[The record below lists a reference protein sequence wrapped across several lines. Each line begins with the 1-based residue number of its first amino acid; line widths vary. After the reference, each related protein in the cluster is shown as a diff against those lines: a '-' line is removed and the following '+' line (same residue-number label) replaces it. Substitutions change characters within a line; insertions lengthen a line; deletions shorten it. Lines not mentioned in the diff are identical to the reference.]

1 VQLRNIRT
9 PHLAIDN
16 WQMLPDQ
23 CWAILGRNGSGKRH
37 LADLLCGRSQAA
49 TGTLD
54 HNFRNIAVLSF
65 EQQQALY
72 EQELRNDDTD
82 FIDRPDV
89 GTTVRELLG
98 IGTHLPAAL
107 QFLGLEKLLE
117 RGYRLLSSG
126 EARKTL
132 LAQALLQTPDLLILD
147 EPFDSLDL
155 EAKAQLAWFF
165 QELLQEGPMALLFL
179 LNTLEDIH
187 PWHTH
192 IAVMEQGSLLAQ
204 GPRAEL
210 LADPELL
217 ALLRFDPA
225 TLPPWPEPLRQEEPL
240 AELVDLRKGHV
251 SYGETV
257 IFRDLDLHIARGQHT
272 LITGPNGCGKST
284 LLSLITGDH
293 PQCYGNT
300 LSVFGTPRGSGET
313 IWELKRRI
321 GIVSPGLH
329 RDHRVP
335 GSALEIVLSG
345 FFDSIGLYQQVTSDQ
360 TRHGRLWLTLTGLD
374 HVAATP
380 FKLLSYGEQ
389 RLVLIARALV
399 KQPQLL
405 ILDEPT
411 QGLDD
416 VNRHRVLWFLQHLAT
431 QTHTTIVMASHRLDE
446 HLPLFTRHLAF

>member
-1 VQLRNIRT
+1 VQLSNIRT
-9 PHLAIDN
+9 SHVTIDDWQILPH
-16 WQMLPDQ
+16 Q
-23 CWAILGRNGSGKRH
+23 CWAVLGRNGSGKRH
-37 LADLLCGRSQAA
+37 LADLLSGRSQPES
-49 TGTLD
+49 GTLMHD
-54 HNFRNIAVLSF
+54 YRNIGVLSF

-82 FIDRPDV
+82 FIDRLDP

-98 IGTHLPAAL
+98 IGSHLPAAL
-107 QFLGLEKLLE
+107 QFLGLEKLLD

-132 LAQALLQTPDLLILD
+132 LAQALLQKPDLLILD
-147 EPFDSLDL
+147 EPFDSLDQQ
-155 EAKAQLAWFF
+155 AKAQLALFF
-165 QELLQEGPMALLFL
+165 QGLLQEGHTALLFL

-192 IAVMEQGSLLAQ
+192 VAVMEQGSLLAQ
-204 GPRAEL
+204 GPRADV
-210 LADPELL
+210 LANAELL

-225 TLPPWPEPLRQEEPL
+225 TLPPWPEPLRQEEPA

-300 LSVFGTPRGSGET
+300 LSVFGKPRGSGET

-345 FFDSIGLYQQVTSDQ
+345 FFDSIGLYEQVTNDQ

-374 HVAATP
+374 HAATTP

-399 KQPQLL
+399 KQPELL